1 VGCWWIKRALF
12 VLKFLLK
19 SGQSLTPYRPHPQ
32 YLLASPT
39 APTGLTPNPS
49 PRGEG
54 SGMLCWLR
62 RPHPQPLS
70 KGRGEWYVLLVQ
82 ERFSVDEKTC

>member
-1 VGCWWIKRALF
+1 MGCWWIKRALF

-19 SGQSLTPYRPHPQ
+19 SGQGLT
-32 YLLASPT
+32 
-39 APTGLTPNPS
+39 PTGLTPNPS

-54 SGMLCWLR
+54 SGALLVDKASPPSPSPRGEGSGMLCWLI

-70 KGRGEWYVLLVQ
+70 KGERGVMCFVG
-82 ERFSVDEKTC
+82 